1 MTLRNTIL
9 TISYLFVL
17 GGALNQGVSGVAMS
31 LPFLFII
38 FILTIDRSYK
48 TNKTFFYISL
58 IMIFLSFISDHGKNK
73 LIYPSIGE
81 EFTATCGW
89 EATIYDD
96 GYAELSPTE
105 PHKNKLNDY
114 DIEITG
120 YQRATIDKYKI
131 PCGEKWILKKVVL
144 THPDFSTRQNP
155 LFQIG
160 DKELLVFYGDFDKL
174 LERGELSHPDINSS
188 DDLQSFWTVTVS
200 SLMYWPVI
208 PIVLS
213 SIFKN

>member
-1 MTLRNTIL
+1 MILRNTIL

-31 LPFLFII
+31 LPFLLTI
-38 FILTIDRSYK
+38 FILTS
-48 TNKTFFYISL
+48 NKPYNKNKRLFYISF
-58 IMIFLSFISDHGKNK
+58 IMICLSLASDHGKNK
-73 LIYPSIGE
+73 LIYPSIGDA
-81 EFTATCGW
+81 FTATCGW

-96 GYAELSPTE
+96 GYAELSPTD
-105 PHKNKLNDY
+105 PHKNKLKDY

-144 THPDFSTRQNP
+144 THPDFSTRHNP

-160 DKELLVFYGDFDKL
+160 DKELLVFYGDFNKL
-174 LERGELSHPDINSS
+174 LERGDLSHPDIKIS
-188 DDLQSFWTVTVS
+188 DDLQSFWTVAVS